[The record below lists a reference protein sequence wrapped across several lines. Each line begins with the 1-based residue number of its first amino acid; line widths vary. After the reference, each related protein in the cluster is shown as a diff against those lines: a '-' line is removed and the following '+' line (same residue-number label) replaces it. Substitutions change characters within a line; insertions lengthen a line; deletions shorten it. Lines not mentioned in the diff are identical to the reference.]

1 MANIS
6 NLKIYINPAKVPGTQ
21 TDNTAL
27 DATGIASYGTQSGY
41 IAFDEVAE
49 VIYVN
54 GKAYGFDTTVAASLA
69 TALTDIA
76 TLKGT
81 VETQGSVLYIVND
94 ELTSA
99 LGTLS
104 ESLVTGD
111 NTDTTVKTVAEL
123 ISALKTQINALDSA
137 AVKRST
143 GSGETDYANTQAIA
157 TAIATAK
164 SDVIGTDAQGTI
176 WGQNEEQTLTH
187 LKALLNTITGGSSNI
202 DLAGIA
208 ATIEK
213 IEQELQDGEGTGY
226 VDTLLDAY
234 KALASSDG
242 TYTVGSTS
250 NITTLAGIIT
260 ALEGLIT
267 ANSTADQGYT
277 DTQISGLLGTSGT
290 AGNTVYGAKKDAAD
304 AASAAAD
311 AAAEAAKHTSVT
323 ENSSY
328 LDIATSTNAVGGTQY
343 QISTTSAFDTV
354 ASNASAAKS
363 ATDTLTGDA
372 NTTGSLAKAVADL
385 KGASGDAS
393 TAETIAGA
401 KAYADSVAASQA
413 SSAAGQVISWE
424 TIGASS

>member
-94 ELTSA
+94 ELSSA

-111 NTDTTVKTVAEL
+111 NDDTTVKTVAEL

-137 AVKRST
+137 TVKRST

-157 TAIATAK
+157 TAITTAK
-164 SDVIGTDAQGTI
+164 NDVTGTDAQGDI
-176 WGQNEEQTLTH
+176 WSTGEEKTLTH
-187 LKALLNTITGGSSNI
+187 LKSLINQIYGGSNV
-202 DLAGIA
+202 DLSTIASQIA
-208 ATIEK
+208 AIN
-213 IEQELQDGEGTGY
+213 QELEDGSGTGLT
-226 VDTLLDAY
+226 TLLDGLKIVLGNTLSPTGAY
-234 KALASSDG
+234 
-242 TYTVGSTS
+242 YTVGSDT
-250 NITTLAGIIT
+250 NVQTLQAIIT
-260 ALEGLIT
+260 ALEGEIS

-277 DTQISGLLGTSGT
+277 DTEIAELLGTANT
-290 AGNTVYGAKKDAAD
+290 AGNTVYGAKKD
-304 AASAAAD
+304 AAD

-385 KGASGDAS
+385 KGTKAAGD
-393 TAETIAGA
+393 TTDETIAGA
-401 KAYADSVAASQA
+401 KAYADAVAASQA